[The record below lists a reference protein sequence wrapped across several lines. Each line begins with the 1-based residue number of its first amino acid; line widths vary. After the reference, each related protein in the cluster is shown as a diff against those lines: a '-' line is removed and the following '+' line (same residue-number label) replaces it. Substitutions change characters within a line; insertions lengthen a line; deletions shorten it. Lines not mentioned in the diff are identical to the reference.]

1 MKLLVTT
8 GFGNIIQGGAD
19 VWTNHF
25 IDLVL
30 PQLTDDYFIFIDGR
44 KPVGFETSLTNYHFH
59 YDNNNKS
66 EQLLEDCTEIHF
78 LHANYH
84 KREHLWKHKDKWG
97 NIFVHAYL
105 PDMLT
110 IP

>member
-30 PQLTDDYFIFIDGR
+30 YGTLLDDYYYAK
-44 KPVGFETSLTNYHFH
+44 KPY
-59 YDNNNKS
+59 K
-66 EQLLEDCTEIHF
+66 
-78 LHANYH
+78 
-84 KREHLWKHKDKWG
+84 
-97 NIFVHAYL
+97 
-105 PDMLT
+105 
-110 IP
+110 